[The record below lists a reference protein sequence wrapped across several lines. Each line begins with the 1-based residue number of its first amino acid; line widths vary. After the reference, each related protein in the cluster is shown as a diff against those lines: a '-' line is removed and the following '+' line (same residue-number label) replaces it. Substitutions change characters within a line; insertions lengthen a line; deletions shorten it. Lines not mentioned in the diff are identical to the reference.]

1 MKPGYAAVL
10 MLMLACPAQAQA
22 WAQDA
27 SCDAEDRT
35 AVTSLDALPAQVQD
49 LLGRARPGV
58 AGIAD
63 VGGKFNPSDVILDQS
78 VPMRRLIG
86 GAAGQRCIRLTVEY
100 GGVGH
105 DRKTLEYQ
113 LIANNWMQLKG
124 ANPERAPAVLPAG
137 VR

>member
-10 MLMLACPAQAQA
+10 MLMLACPAQA

-27 SCDAEDRT
+27 SCDADDRT
-35 AVTSLDALPAQVQD
+35 AVASLDALPAQVQD

-63 VGGKFNPSDVILDQS
+63 VGGKFNPSDVILDRS

-86 GAAGQRCIRLTVEY
+86 GVAGQRCIWLTVEY

-105 DRKTLEYQ
+105 DRKTLEYH
-113 LIANNWMQLKG
+113 LIANNWIQLKG
-124 ANPERAPAVLPAG
+124 ANPERAPAILPAG

>member
-1 MKPGYAAVL
+1 
-10 MLMLACPAQAQA
+10 
-22 WAQDA
+22 
-27 SCDAEDRT
+27 
-35 AVTSLDALPAQVQD
+35 VTSLNELPALVQD

-63 VGGKFNPSDVILDQS
+63 IGGKFNPGDVIIDDT

-86 GAAGQRCIRLTVEY
+86 GVAGHRCIRLTLEY

-105 DRKTLEYQ
+105 HEKKLEYQ
-113 LIANNWMQLKG
+113 LIADSWIQVKG
-124 ANPERAPAVLPAG
+124 ANPERAPAFLPAT